1 LKKIGVKRSGNRGMG
16 DTIQEDDDDEGDKE
30 VEAESSQR
38 PSRRQSLSSSGND
51 GSDADDGDRKTA
63 KRTPSKSFVCV
74 CDPDSPTFT
83 QSCFSGVI
91 KDDEEEKGDADQE
104 EKEEGEA
111 SQVVHDSDSDGE

>member
-1 LKKIGVKRSGNRGMG
+1 MTRVTRRLKLNPPSARPADNLCRPQETMGAMLMMVTARLPRGRL
-16 DTIQEDDDDEGDKE
+16 
-30 VEAESSQR
+30 V
-38 PSRRQSLSSSGND
+38 SLL
-51 GSDADDGDRKTA
+51 
-63 KRTPSKSFVCV
+63 FVFATQI
-74 CDPDSPTFT
+74 PPTFT